1 MKWEN
6 LLHLQPI
13 LPALLTSAF
22 GQEASRTHWDKAA
35 ALLHS
40 FATTQTL
47 IDGNKR
53 TAWAASWLFL
63 RLNGAVTKLQ
73 GRVDPDLGEKFV
85 LDIAKGQKDIPE
97 IADGLQ
103 RFVYPQLGKYGYLP
117 SGSQITSI
125 WEYNDGLLTGI
136 GTLPDGTTLI
146 YQYLILSDGTPMEI
160 VLTPTQARNFAKG
173 LIGIVDGNPDYQNEG
188 ANPISRG
195 RNSYP

>member
-1 MKWEN
+1 MR
-6 LLHLQPI
+6 LQRRSGRTCSICSQYCPPCLPLRLGRKLFAPI
-13 LPALLTSAF
+13 A
-22 GQEASRTHWDKAA
+22 
-35 ALLHS
+35 

-47 IDGNKR
+47 IDGNKL

-85 LDIAKGQKDIPE
+85 LDIAKGQNIPE

-117 SGSQITSI
+117 SGFQITSI

-146 YQYLILSDGTPMEI
+146 YQYLILSDGTPLEI

-173 LIGIVDGNPDYQNEG
+173 RIGIVDGNPDYQNEG

-195 RNSYP
+195 RNSCP

>member
-1 MKWEN
+1 M
-6 LLHLQPI
+6 QPI

-22 GQEASRTHWDKAA
+22 GQEAFRTHWDKPA

-63 RLNGAVTKLQ
+63 RLNGAVTNLQ

-85 LDIAKGQKDIPE
+85 LAIAKGQKDIPE

-103 RFVYPQLGKYGYLP
+103 RFVYPQLGKYGYIP
-117 SGSQITSI
+117 SGFQITSI

-160 VLTPTQARNFAKG
+160 VLTPT
-173 LIGIVDGNPDYQNEG
+173 
-188 ANPISRG
+188 
-195 RNSYP
+195 